1 MQEQKVEPLEWNR
14 WQKNQGAKPQ
24 HHIPRGIIWWAKSST
39 RDLDSVT
46 KWLHWKHQCF
56 ALKTQNERK
65 SEAVALRANHAS
77 EKQHDLCLFDGG
89 EAWRLMWSLEFHFE
103 TPTFC
108 MRTQKG
114 VKTRVE
120 DRHLCSRI
128 VSRSLNHQHVQEFC
142 LTPIEFQILPNLHH
156 HLSKQE
162 LISWLAAHGTTPV
175 RI

>member
-1 MQEQKVEPLEWNR
+1 MKEQKVEPLGMKSVAEKSGR
-14 WQKNQGAKPQ
+14 ETAT
-24 HHIPRGIIWWAKSST
+24 HIPRGIIWWAESST

-46 KWLHWKHQCF
+46 KLLHWKHQCF

-89 EAWRLMWSLEFHFE
+89 EAWRLMWKLEFHLKLLLFACE
-103 TPTFC
+103 LK
-108 MRTQKG
+108 KG

-128 VSRSLNHQHVQEFC
+128 VSRSLSHQHVQEFC

-162 LISWLAAHGTTPV
+162 LISWLAAHGMPPV